1 MFNLDEFA
9 NRLRAVRKERRL
21 NQSAFAALGGVG
33 LQTQSRYEN
42 GETEP
47 QVRYLAAL
55 AEAGIDVAFVLTGK
69 PSKVFDD
76 INSALENLKPEQA
89 AAIRTI
95 VIAMAGANF
104 VVEDRPMFPKGG
116 VLHDHRPAFRSESD
130 E

>member
-1 MFNLDEFA
+1 M
-9 NRLRAVRKERRL
+9 RKERRL

-69 PSKVFDD
+69 PSKVFDE
-76 INSALENLKPEQA
+76 INSAIENLKPEQVD
-89 AAIRTI
+89 AIRTI
-95 VIAMAGANF
+95 VLAMVRSKF
-104 VVEDRPMFPKGG
+104 VPEGTTASPSKSVQHDR
-116 VLHDHRPAFRSESD
+116 RPAFRSESD